1 MFTGIIEKL
10 GKVIA
15 IQKENNNVNYVVE
28 SPISK
33 ELKIDQSIAHNG
45 VCLTVTSKSENT
57 HNVTAIDETIIKTNF
72 NYIKIGSLLN
82 LERCLKVGNR
92 LDGHMVQGHVDET
105 AVCIDVVED
114 KGSWRYVFKG
124 SKKVESLVVNKGSIC
139 INGVSLTVV
148 STNKRIFE
156 VAIIPYTYDN
166 TTFKNLKKGEIVNI
180 EFDIIGKYIIKN
192 YIKKH
197 N

>member
-1 MFTGIIEKL
+1 MFSGIIEQ
-10 GKVIA
+10 IA
-15 IQKENNNVNYVVE
+15 EVVKIE
-28 SPISK
+28 REGSNINISLTSTITS

-72 NYIKIGSLLN
+72 NHIEIGSLLN

-105 AVCIDVVED
+105 AECIDVIED
-114 KGSWRYVFKG
+114 KGSWRYVFEG
-124 SKKVESLVVNKGSIC
+124 SKKVESLVVDKGSIC

-148 STNKRIFE
+148 STNKQIFE
-156 VAIIPYTYDN
+156 VAIIPYTYNN
-166 TTFKNLKKGEIVNI
+166 TTFKSLKKGGVVNI

-192 YIKKH
+192 HIKKL
-197 N
+197 